1 MGYRNYYPHYNVQYN
16 PKHEDKFS
24 IPGYRDL
31 GWQLSSNNP
40 ALLACLAAGHK
51 TREHDNSLIVCRG
64 TDVITICDEC
74 KHLYHTDMSD

>member
-1 MGYRNYYPHYNVQYN
+1 MGYRNYYQPRVSYN
-16 PKHEDKFS
+16 PKHVDRFS

-31 GWQLSSNNP
+31 GWQLP
-40 ALLACLAAGHK
+40 AHTPETDACRSAGHK
-51 TREHDNSLIVCRG
+51 TREVDNSLIVCRG